1 MKRYLPMLAVLT
13 AMQLGSTPA
22 QATEHDT
29 IPAWFKASFLDMRED
44 VQEAAQS
51 GKRLLLYFHQEGCP
65 YCRKLMEDNF
75 GQRHVAET
83 TRRHFDAVAIDL
95 RGARAMTGLDG
106 ATTIESAFAASLKVM
121 FTPTILFLDEQGK
134 VVLRLNGYW
143 APERFLAALEYAG
156 KRLENQLDF
165 RDYLARRSPPPA
177 SGKLHHD
184 ASFLQPPYRLAERGG
199 DKSRP
204 LLVLFEQ
211 RQCTQCDDLHLD
223 VFKRPETRELLGRFD
238 VVQLDMWSDTPVQT
252 PAGLK
257 TTAREWARAL
267 GVSYAPTLVFF
278 DRGREV
284 IRAEAYFRAMH
295 IQSLM
300 DYVASGAYRE
310 QPSFQ
315 HYLDVRI
322 ERLRREGVKIEVMK

>member
-1 MKRYLPMLAVLT
+1 MKRYVPMLAGFAALWL
-13 AMQLGSTPA
+13 ALSPA
-22 QATEHDT
+22 HGTEHER

-75 GQRHVAET
+75 GQRHIVET

-106 ATTIESAFAASLKVM
+106 KATTEGAFAASLKVM
-121 FTPTILFLDEQGK
+121 FTPTILFLDDRGK

-156 KRLENQLDF
+156 KRLENEIDF

-177 SGKLHHD
+177 TGKLHHD
-184 ASFLQPPYRLAERGG
+184 PSFLQPPYRLAERAAGR
-199 DKSRP
+199 RP

-211 RQCTQCDDLHLD
+211 RQCAQCDDLHLD
-223 VFKRPETRELLGRFD
+223 VFRRHESKELLERFD
-238 VVQLDMWSDTPVQT
+238 VVLLDMWSDVPVQT
-252 PAGLK
+252 PAGLE

-284 IRAEAYFRAMH
+284 IRAEAYFRALH

-315 HYLDVRI
+315 HYLDARI

>member
-1 MKRYLPMLAVLT
+1 MKCYTPMFAGLAAMLFVL
-13 AMQLGSTPA
+13 SPA
-22 QATEHDT
+22 HGTEHDT

-44 VQEAAQS
+44 LQEATRS

-75 GQRHVAET
+75 GQRHIAET

-95 RGARAMTGLDG
+95 RGARAMTDLDG
-106 ATTIESAFAASLKVM
+106 APTIESTFAANLKVM
-121 FTPTILFLDEQGK
+121 FTPTILFLDEQGR

-143 APERFLAALEYAG
+143 APERFLAALQYAG
-156 KRLENQLDF
+156 QRLENELDF
-165 RDYLARRSPPPA
+165 RDYLVRHSPPPA

-184 ASFLQPPYRLAERGG
+184 ASFLPPPYRLAQRDGA
-199 DKSRP
+199 KARP

-211 RQCTQCDDLHLD
+211 RQCKQCDDLHLD
-223 VFKRPETRELLGRFD
+223 VFKRPETRVLLERLD

-252 PAGLK
+252 PAGLQ

-267 GVSYAPTLVFF
+267 GVTYAPTLVFF
-278 DRGREV
+278 DRGQEV
-284 IRAEAYFRAMH
+284 IRAEAYFRALH

-315 HYLDVRI
+315 HYLDARI
-322 ERLRREGVKIEVMK
+322 ERLRREGVKIEIMK